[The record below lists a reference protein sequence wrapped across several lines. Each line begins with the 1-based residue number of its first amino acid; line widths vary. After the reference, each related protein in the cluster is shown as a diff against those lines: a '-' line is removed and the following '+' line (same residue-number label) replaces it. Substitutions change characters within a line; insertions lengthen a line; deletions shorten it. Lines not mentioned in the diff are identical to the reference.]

1 MSALVSNFVR
11 IVIINKVLFYYREEE
26 GRDLLGK
33 RTMDFKVSYLD
44 AGLPNSYFSESD
56 QLLSTAP
63 ASVQHTVSTTPSRV
77 NRRYKTQL
85 RDFLSTCR
93 TKRKLSHSSSNGQVT
108 PPSNVTTSAT
118 VVSPMPTV
126 DYIATEGCTAYNMY
140 TTPYPTATTDHT
152 LTPYMGHSN
161 LQHSFY
167 PTATALD
174 NRYLA
179 ATTENLFHQYRPLS
193 TYYPEYH
200 HTTTPSPYGNGFLEM
215 TSRTAVP
222 TYDHTATT
230 PNHHTTYRAAVM
242 PVDDKLY
249 SCQQVVEAAPTGKY
263 PTYVDSSRG
272 YVVTNPSKCLD
283 VSWPY
288 SVSPSSGIIQ
298 PVQVMS
304 TQIDLGHKNCGKLT
318 KQAEV
323 ISNHSSP
330 LNNGLITPKIEEIKN
345 DSLIQNDPHMTQ
357 QNSVPPQH
365 FSPVSTAVVHQM
377 PRQTVL
383 MWGSNHV
390 QHNSSINTR
399 TSPPN
404 HSEYAPT
411 VTDNCDALKNLTEI
425 NNPDMC
431 KWNGDP
437 QKGEAVVVQS
447 GGNPDSPHQQH
458 HSSHHNHHNSRVV
471 MVL

>member
-1 MSALVSNFVR
+1 
-11 IVIINKVLFYYREEE
+11 
-26 GRDLLGK
+26 
-33 RTMDFKVSYLD
+33 MDFKVSYLD
-44 AGLPNSYFSESD
+44 AGLPNSYFSDSD
-56 QLLSTAP
+56 QLLSTTP
-63 ASVQHTVSTTPSRV
+63 AATQHTASTTPSRV

-108 PPSNVTTSAT
+108 PPTNPTASAT
-118 VVSPMPTV
+118 VVSPMPAV
-126 DYIATEGCTAYNMY
+126 DYITDGCTAYNMY
-140 TTPYPTATTDHT
+140 STPYPTATADHT
-152 LTPYMGHSN
+152 LSPYMGHSN

-167 PTATALD
+167 PTPTALD

-193 TYYPEYH
+193 TYYPDYH
-200 HTTTPSPYGNGFLEM
+200 HTTSPSPYGNGFLDM

-222 TYDHTATT
+222 TYDHTPAT
-230 PNHHTTYRAAVM
+230 PNHHTTYRATVM

-249 SCQQVVEAAPTGKY
+249 SCQQVVDNSPTAKY

-272 YVVTNPSKCLD
+272 YVVTNPSKCID

-304 TQIDLGHKNCGKLT
+304 TQIDLGHKNCAKLP
-318 KQAEV
+318 KHPEV

-345 DSLIQNDPHMTQ
+345 DAHMAQ
-357 QNSVPPQH
+357 QSSVPPQH
-365 FSPVSTAVVHQM
+365 FSPVSTTSVHEM

-383 MWGSNHV
+383 MWGSNHIH
-390 QHNSSINTR
+390 HNSPVTTR
-399 TSPPN
+399 TSPNQP
-404 HSEYAPT
+404 EYAPPT
-411 VTDNCDALKNLTEI
+411 IAGSCDALKNLTEI

-431 KWNGDP
+431 KWNGQP
-437 QKGEAVVVQS
+437 EKGDSVVQS
-447 GGNPDSPHQQH
+447 GNPDSPHQQH

>member
-1 MSALVSNFVR
+1 
-11 IVIINKVLFYYREEE
+11 
-26 GRDLLGK
+26 
-33 RTMDFKVSYLD
+33 MDFKVSYLD

-56 QLLSTAP
+56 QLLSTTP
-63 ASVQHTVSTTPSRV
+63 ATVQHTVSTTPSRV

-108 PPSNVTTSAT
+108 PPSNTTTAT
-118 VVSPMPTV
+118 VVSPMPAV

-174 NRYLA
+174 NRYI
-179 ATTENLFHQYRPLS
+179 TTENLFHQYRPLS

-200 HTTTPSPYGNGFLEM
+200 HTTTPTPYGNGFLEM
-215 TSRTAVP
+215 TSRTVP
-222 TYDHTATT
+222 TYDHSAT
-230 PNHHTTYRAAVM
+230 PANHHTTYRAGVM

-249 SCQQVVEAAPTGKY
+249 SCQQVVETSPTSKY

-304 TQIDLGHKNCGKLT
+304 TQIDLGQHKNCK
-318 KQAEV
+318 KQTDAM
-323 ISNHSSP
+323 SNHSSP
-330 LNNGLITPKIEEIKN
+330 LNNGLITPKIEDIKN
-345 DSLIQNDPHMTQ
+345 DTNTLIQQPDPHMTQ

-365 FSPVSTAVVHQM
+365 FSPVSTTSVHQM

-383 MWGSNHV
+383 MWGSNHI
-390 QHNSSINTR
+390 QHQNSPVSTR
-399 TSPPN
+399 TSPN
-404 HSEYAPT
+404 QTEYTST
-411 VTDNCDALKNLTEI
+411 VNDNCDALKNLTEI
-425 NNPDMC
+425 NNPEMC

-437 QKGEAVVVQS
+437 DKNETVVQS

-458 HSSHHNHHNSRVV
+458 HSNHHNHHNSRVV